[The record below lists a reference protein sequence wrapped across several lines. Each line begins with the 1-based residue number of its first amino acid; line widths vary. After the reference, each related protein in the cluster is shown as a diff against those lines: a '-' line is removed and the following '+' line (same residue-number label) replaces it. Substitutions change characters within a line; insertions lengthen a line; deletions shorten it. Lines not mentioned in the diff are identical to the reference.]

1 MEENESLNIAII
13 DDNEGDIIIIKKHLQ
28 KYFPNAAFVTADSKK
43 AFEEKIQWMEP
54 HIVLSDYNLPDCT
67 GLDLLLYTKQHYPSV
82 PFVFITGMLN
92 DEEKTAEV
100 ILNGANG
107 YILKQNVSTVGPKVA
122 DTLFKNKAM
131 VSENDLKRRKM
142 DELSMGIDKLK
153 QYITDQKDHSE
164 LLKIVTELESGIQFL
179 KF

>member
-1 MEENESLNIAII
+1 
-13 DDNEGDIIIIKKHLQ
+13 IIIKKHLESI
-28 KYFPNAAFVTADSKK
+28 FANAAFVTADSKK

-107 YILKQNVSTVGPKVA
+107 YILKQNVHTVGPKVEE
-122 DTLFKNKAM
+122 TLLKNKAM

-142 DELSMGIDKLK
+142 DELSMGLDKLK
-153 QYITDQKDHSE
+153 QFIIDNKDHSA
-164 LLKIVTELESGIQFL
+164 LLEIVSELEAEAKFL

>member
-1 MEENESLNIAII
+1 MVENESLNIAII

-107 YILKQNVSTVGPKVA
+107 YILKQNVHTVGPKVEE
-122 DTLFKNKAM
+122 TLLKNKAM

-142 DELSMGIDKLK
+142 DELSMGLDKLK
-153 QYITDQKDHSE
+153 QFIIDNKDHSA
-164 LLKIVTELESGIQFL
+164 LLEIVSELEAEAKFL